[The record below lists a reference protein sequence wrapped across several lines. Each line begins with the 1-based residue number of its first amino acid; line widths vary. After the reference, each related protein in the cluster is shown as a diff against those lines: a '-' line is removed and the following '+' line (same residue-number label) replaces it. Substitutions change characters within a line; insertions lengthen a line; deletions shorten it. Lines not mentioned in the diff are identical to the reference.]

1 MARTG
6 FHPRHG
12 RLLRALRI
20 SLIAG
25 ALYDVAFAVVLVVA
39 PTLPERILSLP
50 QPGETFYL
58 WLLAVLLSMLA
69 AFYLL
74 AAWDPFSYHGNVAV
88 AIGGRTAGGLVLLL
102 ATVGRPDLAG
112 LLPLAIGDLVFAA
125 LHAIF
130 WWPIRT

>member
-1 MARTG
+1 MGRTG

-12 RLLRALRI
+12 RLLRALRT
-20 SLIAG
+20 SLVAG
-25 ALYDVAFAVVLVVA
+25 ALYDVAFAAVMVVA
-39 PTLPERILSLP
+39 PSLPERIFGLP
-50 QPGETFYL
+50 QPGESFYL
-58 WLLAVLLSMLA
+58 WLIAVLLCMLA

-74 AAWDPFSYHGNVAV
+74 AAWDPVSYHGNVAV
-88 AIGGRTAGGLVLLL
+88 AIGGRTAGGVVLLL

-125 LHAIF
+125 LHAFF